1 MNIYSYNIQCY
12 IKIPE
17 HCSAFDYAVLCASPF
32 IFLVV
37 ALYHFLTCPCWVMI
51 RFFHLRYPKCYKLN
65 VFSTCMDIFTALK
78 LIFISLIPWIELRG
92 SIPIG
97 IGMGLPPLH
106 VFLICTISDILL
118 IPVLILA
125 LKIAVPFVLKI
136 DTLNRFYQWNVVGT
150 LNRYEKYKKWEEIGL
165 ILFVAIPLPFTGVYS
180 GTFVSYLLQFKKRE
194 AFLSIATGA
203 VIAGIIVTSLSV
215 NFLG

>member
-1 MNIYSYNIQCY
+1 
-12 IKIPE
+12 
-17 HCSAFDYAVLCASPF
+17 
-32 IFLVV
+32 
-37 ALYHFLTCPCWVMI
+37 
-51 RFFHLRYPKCYKLN
+51 
-65 VFSTCMDIFTALK
+65 MDIFTALK